1 MRYFI
6 LIILMLSLVY
16 AKDYKFPFQNPD
28 LKMED
33 RIDDLVGRL
42 TLEEKIG
49 QIIYNADAIPRL
61 DIPQYNWWSE
71 CLHGVARNGRAT
83 VFPQAIGLAATFDPE
98 LIHRVGSAI
107 GREGRAKFNLTS
119 AKGYRDIY
127 QGLTFWSPNVN
138 IFRDPR
144 WGRGHET
151 YGEDPYLTSEIGKA
165 FVKGLQG
172 NDPNYL
178 QAAGCAKHYV
188 VHSGP
193 EGLRHEFNA
202 VVSQK
207 DLWETYMPAF
217 EALVTEAKVEGVMGA
232 YNRTNDYPCCAHPY
246 LMSEVL
252 FKDWEFD
259 GYFTS
264 DCWAIHDFYRGHNV
278 VETVEEA
285 AAMAVKYGCHLNCGD
300 AYPSLLDA
308 VNMGLVSE
316 TDIDKILKQ
325 LLKTRFRLGLFD
337 PAEKVP
343 FSNISADVIRCD
355 EHVALTREA
364 AVKSIVLLK
373 NENNLLPFR
382 KDAKKVYVT
391 GPLATHVQ
399 GLLANY
405 YGLSENLV
413 TIVEGVTQKVDPATK
428 VMYRQGALLDR
439 PNLNPMDWFSGEA
452 EDADLTIACL
462 GISQLIEGEEGE
474 AIASPY
480 RGDRKDIQLPQNQVK
495 FLKTIRK
502 KAENLVVV
510 MIGGSPIACEEVY
523 EIADAM
529 LFAWYP
535 GEQGGNAVAD
545 VVFGDAVPS
554 GRLPI
559 TFPKS
564 IEDLPPYEDYSMT
577 GRTYKYMEKEPLF
590 PLGFGLSYTDFE
602 YSGLRLNN
610 KKIKSGDPVIAELT
624 LKNTGKYDA
633 EEVIQLYISDLKA
646 SVRVPN
652 FDMKQITRVH
662 LKSGESKKL
671 KIKITP
677 EMMKIVNNDGEKMLE
692 PGKFKLYVGGS
703 SPLDCSRKL
712 GAAEMLT
719 AIFEMK

>member
-1 MRYFI
+1 
-6 LIILMLSLVY
+6 
-16 AKDYKFPFQNPD
+16 
-28 LKMED
+28 
-33 RIDDLVGRL
+33 
-42 TLEEKIG
+42 
-49 QIIYNADAIPRL
+49 
-61 DIPQYNWWSE
+61 
-71 CLHGVARNGRAT
+71 
-83 VFPQAIGLAATFDPE
+83 
-98 LIHRVGSAI
+98 
-107 GREGRAKFNLTS
+107 
-119 AKGYRDIY
+119 
-127 QGLTFWSPNVN
+127 
-138 IFRDPR
+138 
-144 WGRGHET
+144 
-151 YGEDPYLTSEIGKA
+151 
-165 FVKGLQG
+165 
-172 NDPNYL
+172 
-178 QAAGCAKHYV
+178 
-188 VHSGP
+188 
-193 EGLRHEFNA
+193 
-202 VVSQK
+202 
-207 DLWETYMPAF
+207 
-217 EALVTEAKVEGVMGA
+217 
-232 YNRTNDYPCCAHPY
+232 
-246 LMSEVL
+246 
-252 FKDWEFD
+252 
-259 GYFTS
+259 
-264 DCWAIHDFYRGHNV
+264 
-278 VETVEEA
+278 
-285 AAMAVKYGCHLNCGD
+285 
-300 AYPSLLDA
+300 
-308 VNMGLVSE
+308 
-316 TDIDKILKQ
+316 
-325 LLKTRFRLGLFD
+325 
-337 PAEKVP
+337 
-343 FSNISADVIRCD
+343 
-355 EHVALTREA
+355 
-364 AVKSIVLLK
+364 
-373 NENNLLPFR
+373 
-382 KDAKKVYVT
+382 
-391 GPLATHVQ
+391 
-399 GLLANY
+399 
-405 YGLSENLV
+405 
-413 TIVEGVTQKVDPATK
+413 TQKVDPATK

-590 PLGFGLSYTDFE
+590 PFGFGLSYTDFE